1 MRNFLRNN
9 DVNTGLTAAILRNR
23 VPKPKPFSVHFVSK

>member
-9 DVNTGLTAAILRNR
+9 DVNTGLTAAILQNR
-23 VPKPKPFSVHFVSK
+23 VLKPKPFRVHFVSK